1 MSLRALALAGLL
13 LGAIGWWFSPYS
25 PRTPSAPAA
34 ASGADVDCPL
44 PTSADP
50 AAGPLQTD
58 VPRGLRPFRL
68 QSGTLTPLAGF
79 RIEARVLSREDYA
92 IGREADFSPTD
103 LALGWRRM
111 REDAVLSRLDI
122 TQSSRWYRYRWRG
135 EPPLPPPEIVRS
147 SANMHMIPSSP
158 EVARALRAVRRDDVV
173 RIDGWLVQV
182 DAPDGWRW
190 RSSLSRDDTGNGAC
204 ELVYVCAIATR

>member
-1 MSLRALALAGLL
+1 MSLRTLALAGLL

-25 PRTPSAPAA
+25 PRTPSAPAP
-34 ASGADVDCPL
+34 ASGADIACPL
-44 PTSADP
+44 PTAAGP
-50 AAGPLQTD
+50 VAGPLQTG
-58 VPRGLRPFRL
+58 VPRDLQPFRL
-68 QSGTLTPLAGF
+68 QAGTLTPLAGF
-79 RIEARVLSREDYA
+79 RIEARVLSREDYS
-92 IGREADFSPTD
+92 IGRESDFSPTD
-103 LALGWRRM
+103 LALGWQRM
-111 REDAVLSRLDI
+111 RDDAVLSRLDI

-135 EPPLPPPEIVRS
+135 EPPLSPTEIARS

-158 EVARALRAVRRDDVV
+158 EVARALRAVRRNDTVH
-173 RIDGWLVQV
+173 IDGWLVQV